1 MLGTTLTFTK
11 KEKTQIDQALTY
23 AQQALA
29 YDQRS
34 EEELA
39 IEYFKKAVIIL
50 IEESKSAEPAKQ
62 QVLQV
67 FIEGYKDRITSIEAS
82 QIRERSGLAADS
94 NVINSILSYV
104 PGSPNRQDN
113 RKGDVF
119 EDVNLNLNITVK
131 DRSSSI
137 ESILNIMSDDSKL
150 EYILEI
156 LEKTL
161 LTGGQLTK
169 MVYVPAFIWQLDTG
183 YEEEDNEQEKLAFFR
198 SFADESSRIIMTCL
212 NSVKLKG
219 ELLNFRKSLS
229 KKYKESLGKFLLI
242 SSRNK
247 KNAFE
252 QYKNMIKKNLKNF
265 YLKVNNKKLD
275 YVKIVLEMFKNI
287 RGLFQK
293 IRDHEVPQDSEDNLF
308 QENKKF
314 LRLFIREVIFRILI
328 NDVEMKLNQYITI
341 LRKKM
346 I

>member
-1 MLGTTLTFTK
+1 MLGTSLTFTK

-23 AQQALA
+23 AQQAIA

-34 EEELA
+34 EEGLA
-39 IEYFKKAVIIL
+39 IEFFKKAVIIL
-50 IEESKSAEPAKQ
+50 TEECKSAEPAKQ

-67 FIEGYKDRITSIEAS
+67 FIEGYKDRIISIEAS
-82 QIRERSGLAADS
+82 QIRERNGLAADS

-104 PGSPNRQDN
+104 PGSPSKQDS

-131 DRSSSI
+131 DRSASI

-150 EYILEI
+150 ECILEI

-169 MVYVPAFIWQLDTG
+169 TVYVPAFIWQLDTG

-198 SFADESSRIIMTCL
+198 SFADESARIIITCI
-212 NSVKLKG
+212 NSAKLKT
-219 ELLNFRKSLS
+219 ELLNFRKTLS

-242 SSRNK
+242 STRNK

-287 RGLFQK
+287 KGLFQK
-293 IRDHEVPQDSEDNLF
+293 IREKEVPQDLEDGLF

-328 NDVEMKLNQYITI
+328 NDVELKLNQYISI